1 MFSASVIFLG
11 KTVVFLSE
19 KFFSVLLFMS
29 DVVCLKQM
37 KSLDMSI
44 ASVIEQGSQMRLDD
58 IKNVENFRHVCEN

>member
-44 ASVIEQGSQMRLDD
+44 ASVIEQGSQMR
-58 IKNVENFRHVCEN
+58 